1 MTERE
6 FVCWLRGY
14 IGDGAVKR
22 LTANQVKL
30 VKSQLAKV
38 VPRAPE
44 KLKKGIEPRYHVYK

>member
-14 IGDGAVKR
+14 IGDSTVKS
-22 LTANQVKL
+22 LTASQVKL
-30 VKSQLAKV
+30 VKSQLSKV

-44 KLKKGIEPRYHVYK
+44 KLKKDIELRYHVYK